1 MALVSVQDI
10 TIAFGASPVLEHA
23 TLHIEKGERV
33 CLLGRN
39 GAGKSTLLRALR
51 GDIAPDDGEI
61 VRRADLRVALL
72 DQETPEGLHGT
83 VFDIVAAGL
92 AAAKGPD
99 DGTHHGEA
107 WRGPQQVER
116 VLSRMELDPRALFEQ
131 LSAGL
136 KRRVLLARGLAGAPD
151 LLLLDEPTNHFD
163 IDAICRLEDFL
174 LRFNGTTVFVTHD
187 RAFLRALATRI
198 VDVERGR
205 LTSYACGYDTY
216 LARKEAELQAEAA
229 QEASFDKKLAQE
241 EVWIRQGIKARR
253 TRNMGRVRAL
263 ERMRAE
269 RRDRRERIGSV
280 QLLVQEAERS
290 GRLVVRAEGVS
301 FGYGGTPIV
310 RDFSTTILRGDKVG
324 IIGPNGSGKTS
335 LLRLLL
341 GDLAPDRGAVHL
353 GTRLEAVYFDQL
365 RAQLDE
371 DKTAVEN
378 IGQGR
383 ETLTVNGRPR
393 HVLSYLS
400 DFLFPPDRA
409 RTLVRVLSGGERNR
423 LLLARLF
430 TRPCNLLVM
439 DEPTNDLDLETLE
452 LLEELLVGFSG
463 TLLLVTHDRTFLTNV
478 VTSTLVLEGGGRVG
492 EYVGGYDDVVRQR
505 AVETPSGSRKAP
517 AAARNARVRPEGPR
531 KLSYK
536 DKRELESLPARIDA
550 LEAEQRALY
559 GAMADPLF
567 YRQDGAEIARKKARL
582 DALELELAEAY
593 RRWEEFERE

>member
-1 MALVSVQDI
+1 MALVSVQDVS
-10 TIAFGASPVLEHA
+10 IAFGRPAVLEHA

-39 GAGKSTLLRALR
+39 GAGKSTLLRALQ

-61 VRRADLRVALL
+61 VRRAGLRAALL
-72 DQETPEGLHGT
+72 AQEVPEGLEGT
-83 VFDIVAAGL
+83 VFDIVAAGVPI
-92 AAAKGPD
+92 ARESPD
-99 DGTHHGEA
+99 GAHHDEV
-107 WRGPQQVER
+107 WRVPQKVES
-116 VLSRMELDPRALFEQ
+116 VLSRMELDPRAVFEQ

-136 KRRVLLARGLAGAPD
+136 KRRALLARALAGEPD

-163 IDAICRLEDFL
+163 IDAICWLEDFL

-187 RAFLRALATRI
+187 RAFLRKLATRI

-205 LTSYACGYDTY
+205 LTSYACDYDTY
-216 LARKEAELQAEAA
+216 IERKEDELAAEEAQQAT
-229 QEASFDKKLAQE
+229 FDKKLAQE
-241 EVWIRQGIKARR
+241 EVWVRQGVKARR

-263 ERMRAE
+263 EHMREE
-269 RRDRRERIGSV
+269 RRDRRERAGSV

-290 GRLVVRAEGVS
+290 GRLVARVEDVS
-301 FGYGGTPIV
+301 FGYGETRIV

-341 GDLAPDRGAVHL
+341 GELAPDRGTVHL
-353 GTRLEAVYFDQL
+353 GTRLEVVYFDQL

-378 IGQGR
+378 VDQGR
-383 ETLTVNGRPR
+383 EMLTIDGRPR

-400 DFLFPPDRA
+400 DFLFPADRA

-430 TRPCNLLVM
+430 TQPCNLLVM

-452 LLEELLVGFSG
+452 LLEELLVAFTG

-478 VTSTLVLEGGGRVG
+478 VTSTLLLEGDGRVG
-492 EYVGGYDDVVRQR
+492 EYVGGYDEVARRR
-505 AVETPSGSRKAP
+505 ASEAPARPRKAAVP
-517 AAARNARVRPEGPR
+517 AKKERARAEGPR

-536 DKRELESLPARIDA
+536 EQRELEALPARIDA
-550 LEAEQRALY
+550 LEAEERALHD
-559 GAMADPLF
+559 AMADPAF

-582 DALELELAEAY
+582 DALELELAECY
-593 RRWEEFERE
+593 RRWEELEAG